1 MINRASVLA
10 YALSIA
16 AIIVAAVAATIWLGQ

>member
-1 MINRASVLA
+1 MISRSSVVVYVSA
-10 YALSIA
+10 IA